1 MAAIN
6 EYAPAG
12 WFQRL
17 RRMPSGNPGAA
28 VARSGKFPLWR
39 WVILL
44 VAGVYFLLPL
54 YAAIRFAGVK
64 AFGSVFTQPGF
75 GSSLW
80 VSIQIAAMTWAITM
94 ALMVPTT
101 IYVHL
106 RLPAMRRFLESITIL
121 PIVIPPIVLT
131 VGVLQVFPIQLK
143 ATMWLLGIEYVILA
157 MPFAYRAIDA
167 GLRSIDLK
175 TLTEASSNLGGGW
188 LTTMWRVILPNLGTA
203 LLSSTVLIV
212 ALCLGEFTM
221 ASLNLVTTFPVW
233 IPPYSLV
240 VAPRLSRSASTAAI
254 TRSVDEPGRRDPPIP
269 TTSIPR
275 DPMTVDAWLAFG
287 NASGRPMSA
296 PSIHGLISIPMS
308 HSRGDTRRNLV
319 ISPARRPACWP
330 AGHARSKYRT
340 RSQSVTVSRSKA
352 RSSCRAKLARCAW
365 TSAPSPAT
373 ASGLCSNAST
383 ASCSVTGMV
392 ASARSSYAFP
402 VCAGPQSIFS
412 RMPYSPAIIM
422 AAYTR

>member
-6 EYAPAG
+6 QHAT
-12 WFQRL
+12 
-17 RRMPSGNPGAA
+17 RRSA
-28 VARSGKFPLWR
+28 SFPVWR

-44 VAGVYFLLPL
+44 IAGVYFLLPL
-54 YAAIRFAGVK
+54 YAALRFAGVK

-188 LTTMWRVILPNLGTA
+188 LTTMWRVVLPNLGTS

-233 IPPYSLV
+233 IVQTDQLDANISVSASIIALV
-240 VAPRLSRSASTAAI
+240 VTWLFLMLIVTIGSHR
-254 TRSVDEPGRRDPPIP
+254 GRRTGAGEVNLFS
-269 TTSIPR
+269 TTPNTKTIGES
-275 DPMTVDAWLAFG
+275 
-287 NASGRPMSA
+287 
-296 PSIHGLISIPMS
+296 
-308 HSRGDTRRNLV
+308 
-319 ISPARRPACWP
+319 
-330 AGHARSKYRT
+330 
-340 RSQSVTVSRSKA
+340 
-352 RSSCRAKLARCAW
+352 
-365 TSAPSPAT
+365 
-373 ASGLCSNAST
+373 
-383 ASCSVTGMV
+383 
-392 ASARSSYAFP
+392 
-402 VCAGPQSIFS
+402 
-412 RMPYSPAIIM
+412 
-422 AAYTR
+422 

>member
-6 EYAPAG
+6 DYATQG

-17 RRMPSGNPGAA
+17 RRMQSGDALS
-28 VARSGKFPLWR
+28 RSGKFPVWR

-44 VAGVYFLLPL
+44 IAGVYFLLPL

-80 VSIQIAAMTWAITM
+80 VSVQIAAMTWAITM
-94 ALMVPTT
+94 VLMVPTT

-188 LTTMWRVILPNLGTA
+188 LTTMWRVVLPNLGTS

-233 IPPYSLV
+233 IVQTDQLDANISVSASIIALV
-240 VAPRLSRSASTAAI
+240 VTWLFLMLIVTIGSHR
-254 TRSVDEPGRRDPPIP
+254 GRRTGQGEVNLFS
-269 TTSIPR
+269 TTPNTKTIGES
-275 DPMTVDAWLAFG
+275 
-287 NASGRPMSA
+287 
-296 PSIHGLISIPMS
+296 
-308 HSRGDTRRNLV
+308 
-319 ISPARRPACWP
+319 
-330 AGHARSKYRT
+330 
-340 RSQSVTVSRSKA
+340 
-352 RSSCRAKLARCAW
+352 
-365 TSAPSPAT
+365 
-373 ASGLCSNAST
+373 
-383 ASCSVTGMV
+383 
-392 ASARSSYAFP
+392 
-402 VCAGPQSIFS
+402 
-412 RMPYSPAIIM
+412 
-422 AAYTR
+422 

>member
-6 EYAPAG
+6 QHAT
-12 WFQRL
+12 
-17 RRMPSGNPGAA
+17 RRS
-28 VARSGKFPLWR
+28 VSFPVWR

-44 VAGVYFLLPL
+44 IAGVYFLLPL

-80 VSIQIAAMTWAITM
+80 TSIQIAAMTWAITM
-94 ALMVPTT
+94 VLMVPTT

-188 LTTMWRVILPNLGTA
+188 LTTMWRVVLPNLGTS

-233 IPPYSLV
+233 IVQTDQLDANISVSASIIALV
-240 VAPRLSRSASTAAI
+240 VTWLFLMLIVTIGSHR
-254 TRSVDEPGRRDPPIP
+254 GRRTGAGEVNLFS
-269 TTSIPR
+269 TTPNTKTIGES
-275 DPMTVDAWLAFG
+275 
-287 NASGRPMSA
+287 
-296 PSIHGLISIPMS
+296 
-308 HSRGDTRRNLV
+308 
-319 ISPARRPACWP
+319 
-330 AGHARSKYRT
+330 
-340 RSQSVTVSRSKA
+340 
-352 RSSCRAKLARCAW
+352 
-365 TSAPSPAT
+365 
-373 ASGLCSNAST
+373 
-383 ASCSVTGMV
+383 
-392 ASARSSYAFP
+392 
-402 VCAGPQSIFS
+402 
-412 RMPYSPAIIM
+412 
-422 AAYTR
+422 

>member
-6 EYAPAG
+6 DYATQG

-17 RRMPSGNPGAA
+17 RRMQSG
-28 VARSGKFPLWR
+28 VALSRSGKFPVWR

-80 VSIQIAAMTWAITM
+80 TSIQIAAMTWAITM

-188 LTTMWRVILPNLGTA
+188 LTTMWRVVLPNLGTS

-233 IPPYSLV
+233 IVQTDQLDANISVSASIIALV
-240 VAPRLSRSASTAAI
+240 VTWLFLMLIVTIGSHR
-254 TRSVDEPGRRDPPIP
+254 GRRTGAGEVNLFS
-269 TTSIPR
+269 TTPNTTTIGES
-275 DPMTVDAWLAFG
+275 
-287 NASGRPMSA
+287 
-296 PSIHGLISIPMS
+296 
-308 HSRGDTRRNLV
+308 
-319 ISPARRPACWP
+319 
-330 AGHARSKYRT
+330 
-340 RSQSVTVSRSKA
+340 
-352 RSSCRAKLARCAW
+352 
-365 TSAPSPAT
+365 
-373 ASGLCSNAST
+373 
-383 ASCSVTGMV
+383 
-392 ASARSSYAFP
+392 
-402 VCAGPQSIFS
+402 
-412 RMPYSPAIIM
+412 
-422 AAYTR
+422 

>member
-6 EYAPAG
+6 DYAT
-12 WFQRL
+12 
-17 RRMPSGNPGAA
+17 RRS
-28 VARSGKFPLWR
+28 VRFPVWR

-44 VAGVYFLLPL
+44 IAGVYFLLPL

-80 VSIQIAAMTWAITM
+80 TSVQIAAMTWAITM

-157 MPFAYRAIDA
+157 MPFAYRAVDA

-188 LTTMWRVILPNLGTA
+188 LTTMWRVVLPNLGTS

-233 IPPYSLV
+233 IVQTDQLDANISVSASIIALV
-240 VAPRLSRSASTAAI
+240 VTWLFLMLIVTIGSR
-254 TRSVDEPGRRDPPIP
+254 RGRR
-269 TTSIPR
+269 TGAGE
-275 DPMTVDAWLAFG
+275 V
-287 NASGRPMSA
+287 
-296 PSIHGLISIPMS
+296 
-308 HSRGDTRRNLV
+308 NLF
-319 ISPARRPACWP
+319 
-330 AGHARSKYRT
+330 
-340 RSQSVTVSRSKA
+340 SVTANTKTIGES
-352 RSSCRAKLARCAW
+352 
-365 TSAPSPAT
+365 
-373 ASGLCSNAST
+373 
-383 ASCSVTGMV
+383 
-392 ASARSSYAFP
+392 
-402 VCAGPQSIFS
+402 
-412 RMPYSPAIIM
+412 
-422 AAYTR
+422 

>member
-6 EYAPAG
+6 EPAT
-12 WFQRL
+12 
-17 RRMPSGNPGAA
+17 RRPVS
-28 VARSGKFPLWR
+28 FPVWR

-44 VAGVYFLLPL
+44 IAGVYFLLPL

-80 VSIQIAAMTWAITM
+80 VSVQIAAMTWAITM

-131 VGVLQVFPIQLK
+131 VGVLQVFPTQLK
-143 ATMWLLGIEYVILA
+143 ATMWLLGFEYVILA

-188 LTTMWRVILPNLGTA
+188 LTTMWRVVLPNLSTA

-233 IPPYSLV
+233 IVQTDQLDANISVSASIIALV
-240 VAPRLSRSASTAAI
+240 VTWLFLMLIVTIGGHR
-254 TRSVDEPGRRDPPIP
+254 GRRTGQGEVNLFS
-269 TTSIPR
+269 TTPNTKTIGES
-275 DPMTVDAWLAFG
+275 
-287 NASGRPMSA
+287 
-296 PSIHGLISIPMS
+296 
-308 HSRGDTRRNLV
+308 
-319 ISPARRPACWP
+319 
-330 AGHARSKYRT
+330 
-340 RSQSVTVSRSKA
+340 
-352 RSSCRAKLARCAW
+352 
-365 TSAPSPAT
+365 
-373 ASGLCSNAST
+373 
-383 ASCSVTGMV
+383 
-392 ASARSSYAFP
+392 
-402 VCAGPQSIFS
+402 
-412 RMPYSPAIIM
+412 
-422 AAYTR
+422 

>member
-1 MAAIN
+1 VAAIN
-6 EYAPAG
+6 EHAT
-12 WFQRL
+12 
-17 RRMPSGNPGAA
+17 RRS
-28 VARSGKFPLWR
+28 VSFPVWR

-54 YAAIRFAGVK
+54 YAAIRFAGIK

-75 GSSLW
+75 GAALW
-80 VSIQIAAMTWAITM
+80 TSIQIAAMTWIITM

-175 TLTEASSNLGGGW
+175 TLTEASSNLGASW
-188 LTTMWRVILPNLGTA
+188 VSTIWRVILPNLGTS

-233 IPPYSLV
+233 IVQTDQLNANISVSASIIALV
-240 VAPRLSRSASTAAI
+240 VTWLFLMLIVTIGSR
-254 TRSVDEPGRRDPPIP
+254 RGRR
-269 TTSIPR
+269 TGAGE
-275 DPMTVDAWLAFG
+275 V
-287 NASGRPMSA
+287 
-296 PSIHGLISIPMS
+296 
-308 HSRGDTRRNLV
+308 NLF
-319 ISPARRPACWP
+319 
-330 AGHARSKYRT
+330 
-340 RSQSVTVSRSKA
+340 SVTANTKTIGES
-352 RSSCRAKLARCAW
+352 
-365 TSAPSPAT
+365 
-373 ASGLCSNAST
+373 
-383 ASCSVTGMV
+383 
-392 ASARSSYAFP
+392 
-402 VCAGPQSIFS
+402 
-412 RMPYSPAIIM
+412 
-422 AAYTR
+422 

>member
-6 EYAPAG
+6 QYATQG
-12 WFQRL
+12 WLSRL
-17 RRMPSGNPGAA
+17 RRVPSGNAGAA
-28 VARSGKFPLWR
+28 VSRSGKFPAWR

-80 VSIQIAAMTWAITM
+80 VSIQISAMTWAITM

-175 TLTEASSNLGGGW
+175 TLTEASSNLGASW
-188 LTTMWRVILPNLGTA
+188 VSTIWRVILPNLGTS
-203 LLSSTVLIV
+203 LLSATVLIV

-233 IPPYSLV
+233 IVQTDQLNANISVSASIIALV
-240 VAPRLSRSASTAAI
+240 VTWLFLMLIVTIGSR
-254 TRSVDEPGRRDPPIP
+254 RGRR
-269 TTSIPR
+269 T
-275 DPMTVDAWLAFG
+275 G
-287 NASGRPMSA
+287 
-296 PSIHGLISIPMS
+296 
-308 HSRGDTRRNLV
+308 
-319 ISPARRPACWP
+319 
-330 AGHARSKYRT
+330 AGEVT
-340 RSQSVTVSRSKA
+340 LFSVTANTNTIGES
-352 RSSCRAKLARCAW
+352 
-365 TSAPSPAT
+365 
-373 ASGLCSNAST
+373 
-383 ASCSVTGMV
+383 
-392 ASARSSYAFP
+392 
-402 VCAGPQSIFS
+402 
-412 RMPYSPAIIM
+412 
-422 AAYTR
+422 

>member
-1 MAAIN
+1 VATIN
-6 EYAPAG
+6 EYATQG

-17 RRMPSGNPGAA
+17 RRVPPGTAGAA
-28 VARSGKFPLWR
+28 VSRSGKFPAWR

-44 VAGVYFLLPL
+44 IAGVYFLLPL

-80 VSIQIAAMTWAITM
+80 VSVQIAAMTWAITM
-94 ALMVPTT
+94 VLMVPTT

-188 LTTMWRVILPNLGTA
+188 LTTMWRVVLPNLGTS

-233 IPPYSLV
+233 IVQTDQLDANISVSASIIALV
-240 VAPRLSRSASTAAI
+240 VTWLFLMLIVMIGSHR
-254 TRSVDEPGRRDPPIP
+254 GRRTGAGEVNLFS
-269 TTSIPR
+269 TTPNTKTIGES
-275 DPMTVDAWLAFG
+275 
-287 NASGRPMSA
+287 
-296 PSIHGLISIPMS
+296 
-308 HSRGDTRRNLV
+308 
-319 ISPARRPACWP
+319 
-330 AGHARSKYRT
+330 
-340 RSQSVTVSRSKA
+340 
-352 RSSCRAKLARCAW
+352 
-365 TSAPSPAT
+365 
-373 ASGLCSNAST
+373 
-383 ASCSVTGMV
+383 
-392 ASARSSYAFP
+392 
-402 VCAGPQSIFS
+402 
-412 RMPYSPAIIM
+412 
-422 AAYTR
+422 

>member
-6 EYAPAG
+6 DYATQG

-17 RRMPSGNPGAA
+17 RRMQSGDALS
-28 VARSGKFPLWR
+28 RSGKFPVWR

-44 VAGVYFLLPL
+44 IAGVYFLLPL
-54 YAAIRFAGVK
+54 YAALRFAGVK

-75 GSSLW
+75 GAALW
-80 VSIQIAAMTWAITM
+80 TSVQIAVMTWAITM

-131 VGVLQVFPIQLK
+131 VGVLQVFPVQLK

-175 TLTEASSNLGGGW
+175 TLTEASSNLGASW
-188 LTTMWRVILPNLGTA
+188 LNTMWRVVLPNLGTS

-233 IPPYSLV
+233 IVQTDQLNANISVSASIIALV
-240 VAPRLSRSASTAAI
+240 VTWLFLMLIVTIGSHR
-254 TRSVDEPGRRDPPIP
+254 GRRTGAGEVNLFS
-269 TTSIPR
+269 TTPNTKTIGES
-275 DPMTVDAWLAFG
+275 
-287 NASGRPMSA
+287 
-296 PSIHGLISIPMS
+296 
-308 HSRGDTRRNLV
+308 
-319 ISPARRPACWP
+319 
-330 AGHARSKYRT
+330 
-340 RSQSVTVSRSKA
+340 
-352 RSSCRAKLARCAW
+352 
-365 TSAPSPAT
+365 
-373 ASGLCSNAST
+373 
-383 ASCSVTGMV
+383 
-392 ASARSSYAFP
+392 
-402 VCAGPQSIFS
+402 
-412 RMPYSPAIIM
+412 
-422 AAYTR
+422 

>member
-6 EYAPAG
+6 
-12 WFQRL
+12 Q
-17 RRMPSGNPGAA
+17 AA
-28 VARSGKFPLWR
+28 RSARSGKFPVWR

-80 VSIQIAAMTWAITM
+80 VSIQISAMTWAITM

-188 LTTMWRVILPNLGTA
+188 LTTMWRVVLPNLGTS

-233 IPPYSLV
+233 IVQTDQLDANISVSASIIALV
-240 VAPRLSRSASTAAI
+240 VTWLFLMLIVTIGSHR
-254 TRSVDEPGRRDPPIP
+254 GRRTGAGEVNLFS
-269 TTSIPR
+269 TTPNTKTIGES
-275 DPMTVDAWLAFG
+275 
-287 NASGRPMSA
+287 
-296 PSIHGLISIPMS
+296 
-308 HSRGDTRRNLV
+308 
-319 ISPARRPACWP
+319 
-330 AGHARSKYRT
+330 
-340 RSQSVTVSRSKA
+340 
-352 RSSCRAKLARCAW
+352 
-365 TSAPSPAT
+365 
-373 ASGLCSNAST
+373 
-383 ASCSVTGMV
+383 
-392 ASARSSYAFP
+392 
-402 VCAGPQSIFS
+402 
-412 RMPYSPAIIM
+412 
-422 AAYTR
+422 

>member
-6 EYAPAG
+6 DYATRG
-12 WFQRL
+12 GS
-17 RRMPSGNPGAA
+17 SGCAA
-28 VARSGKFPLWR
+28 SRSGDALSRSGKFPVWR

-80 VSIQIAAMTWAITM
+80 VSVQIAAMTWAITM

-188 LTTMWRVILPNLGTA
+188 LTTMWRVVLPNLGTS

-233 IPPYSLV
+233 IVQTDQLDANISVSASIIALV
-240 VAPRLSRSASTAAI
+240 VTWLFLMLIVTIGSHR
-254 TRSVDEPGRRDPPIP
+254 GRRTGAGEVNLFS
-269 TTSIPR
+269 TTPNTKTIGES
-275 DPMTVDAWLAFG
+275 
-287 NASGRPMSA
+287 
-296 PSIHGLISIPMS
+296 
-308 HSRGDTRRNLV
+308 
-319 ISPARRPACWP
+319 
-330 AGHARSKYRT
+330 
-340 RSQSVTVSRSKA
+340 
-352 RSSCRAKLARCAW
+352 
-365 TSAPSPAT
+365 
-373 ASGLCSNAST
+373 
-383 ASCSVTGMV
+383 
-392 ASARSSYAFP
+392 
-402 VCAGPQSIFS
+402 
-412 RMPYSPAIIM
+412 
-422 AAYTR
+422 